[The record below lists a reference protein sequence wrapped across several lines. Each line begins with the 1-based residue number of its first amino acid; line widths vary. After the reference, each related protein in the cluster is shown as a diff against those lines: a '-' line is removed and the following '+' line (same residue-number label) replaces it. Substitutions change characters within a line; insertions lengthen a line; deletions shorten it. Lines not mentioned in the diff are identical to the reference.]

1 MAILSKEDAKKIL
14 EKVISFS
21 KADGIE
27 ANLNGN
33 DGGNIRYARNS
44 VSTSGEDSNV
54 SLAVQTY
61 FGKKSG
67 AATINEFDDASLE
80 KVVRRAEELAKLAP
94 ENPEFV
100 EPLGPQTYGPDSK
113 TWSEATGKITPDYRA
128 QAAANSMNPAI
139 AKDVTAA
146 GFLED
151 NRAFSSIMNSKGL
164 FAYNQSTNVDFTV
177 TMRTN
182 DGTGSGWAAR
192 NFNDVSKLNTAEASN
207 IAIEKALQSRNAKA
221 IEPGKYT
228 VILEPNAAA
237 DLIGLMLNMNARQA
251 DEGRSFLSKKGGGT
265 KLGEKIV
272 DERVNI
278 YTDPWNDEVP
288 APNWVGAPT
297 GGGGGGGGF
306 GGGAAGNT
314 GLARQKM
321 DLIKNG
327 VVANLMYDRYW
338 ASQKNVAA
346 TAFPGN
352 RIMAGGNASIE
363 DMIKDT
369 KKGILVTRFWYIR
382 PVDPQTLLFTGLT
395 RDSTFYIE
403 NGKIKHPIK
412 NFRFNESP
420 VIMLN
425 NLETLGKQM
434 RVANGGFGGGSM
446 LMPAMKIR
454 DFTFTSLSDAV

>member
-1 MAILSKEDAKKIL
+1 MAILSKEEAKKIL
-14 EKVISFS
+14 EKVVGFS

-54 SLAVQTY
+54 SLNVQSY
-61 FGKKSG
+61 VGKKVGS
-67 AATINEFDDASLE
+67 ASINEFDDASLE
-80 KVVRRAEELAKLAP
+80 KVVRRAEELSRLAP
-94 ENPEFV
+94 ENSEFM
-100 EPLGPQTYGPDSK
+100 EPLPKQTYGVESK
-113 TWSEATGKITPDYRA
+113 TFIESTANITPEYRA
-128 QAAANSMNPAI
+128 QAAADSMLPASK
-139 AKDVTAA
+139 KDITAA

-151 NRAFSSIMNSKGL
+151 SRGFSSLMNSKGA
-164 FAYNQSTNVDFTV
+164 FAYNKTTGVDFTV
-177 TMRTN
+177 TMRSN
-182 DGTGSGWAAR
+182 DGTGSGWVAR
-192 NFNDVSKLNTAEASN
+192 NFNDVSKLNTAEASA
-207 IAIEKALQSRNAKA
+207 IAMEKALQSRNAKA

-237 DLIGLMLNMNARQA
+237 DLLGLMLFAMNARQA

-265 KLGEKIV
+265 KLAEKIV

-278 YTDPWNDEVP
+278 YTDPWNEEVP
-288 APNWVGAPT
+288 TGNW
-297 GGGGGGGGF
+297 
-306 GGGAAGNT
+306 AGN
-314 GLARQKM
+314 GLPRKKM

-327 VVANLMYDRYW
+327 SVANMIYDRYW
-338 ASQKNVAA
+338 ASLKNAEP
-346 TAFPGN
+346 TPFPGN
-352 RIMAGGNASIE
+352 RIMEGGTASIE

-369 KKGILVTRFWYIR
+369 KKGVLVTRFWYIR
-382 PVDPQTLLFTGLT
+382 AVDPQTLLYTGLT
-395 RDSTFYIE
+395 RDGTFYIE

-434 RVANGGFGGGSM
+434 RVASGGGPGGGGSS
-446 LMPAMKIR
+446 LIPAMKIR
-454 DFTFTSLSDAV
+454 DFTFSSLSDAV